1 MYLRSLHEYTYK
13 IQWQKSTNIATIRW
27 LNKLPAY
34 YTGVSVV
41 KGSNL
46 GGSESR
52 DEQRRHSFPV
62 SYILHG
68 HSCAPEI
75 TRIFDSRLGINKD
88 AIVKRAVNMNLII
101 FYSFNNY
108 IIIKDIISKFYLNIC
123 YCHMIRYLT
132 IILYIFSLR
141 IKNVK
146 YKWNNI

>member
-1 MYLRSLHEYTYK
+1 LKQFRDEDDILIIYRILLLTKYKYKICTYLACVNGYLRSLHEYTYK
-13 IQWQKSTNIATIRW
+13 IQRQKSTNIATIRW

-41 KGSNL
+41 KRSNL

-75 TRIFDSRLGINKD
+75 TRIFDGRLGINKD
-88 AIVKRAVNMNLII
+88 AIVKRVNTNLII
-101 FYSFNNY
+101 PCSFN
-108 IIIKDIISKFYLNIC
+108 
-123 YCHMIRYLT
+123 
-132 IILYIFSLR
+132 
-141 IKNVK
+141 
-146 YKWNNI
+146 